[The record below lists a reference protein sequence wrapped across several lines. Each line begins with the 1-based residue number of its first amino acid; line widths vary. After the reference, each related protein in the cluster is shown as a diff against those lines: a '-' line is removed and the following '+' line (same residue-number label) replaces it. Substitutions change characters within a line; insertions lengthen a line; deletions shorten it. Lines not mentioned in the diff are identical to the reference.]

1 MVARWLFVALAGL
14 AFAFT
19 ACGGDG
25 DGDGTP
31 TAFVPEATVDTGPPG
46 FLEGNTFTSVA
57 RNYRIT
63 FPEGWRAD
71 EAFAVT
77 PLFIIDAFLG
87 PNDGTPVEPSIT
99 MTCNQLQGQ
108 TPEQY
113 IENKRLFAANFA
125 ENEIVE
131 EEQVTLAGA
140 PAVRFAYIQ
149 QTGTVALR
157 KVEVHQ
163 ARGACGWSA
172 VLTSDPSRDYTREFQ
187 AAVDSVEF
195 LG

>member
-1 MVARWLFVALAGL
+1 LVLAALIVAGMT
-14 AFAFT
+14 FAS
-19 ACGGDG
+19 CGGD
-25 DGDGTP
+25 DGGATP
-31 TAFVPEATVDTGPPG
+31 TAFVPEATVDAGPPG
-46 FLEGNTFTSVA
+46 LLEGNTFTSVA

-87 PNDGTPVEPSIT
+87 PNDGTPVEPNLT

-108 TPEQY
+108 TPEQFV
-113 IENKRLFAANFA
+113 ENKRLFASSFA
-125 ENEIVE
+125 ENEIVD
-131 EEQVTLAGA
+131 EQQVMLAGE
-140 PAVRFAYIQ
+140 PALRLAYTQ

-163 ARGACGWSA
+163 ARGSCGWSA

-187 AAVDSVEF
+187 AAVDSLEF